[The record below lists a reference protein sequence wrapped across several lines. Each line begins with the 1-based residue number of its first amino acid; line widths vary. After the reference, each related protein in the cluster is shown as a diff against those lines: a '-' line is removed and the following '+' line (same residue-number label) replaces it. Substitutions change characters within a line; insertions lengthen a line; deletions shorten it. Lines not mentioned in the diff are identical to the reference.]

1 MPEVT
6 GKVVK
11 EEKRAIYFA
20 IDWGLLFLL
29 FLINLCKVLS
39 ALIWISER

>member
-1 MPEVT
+1 MT

-11 EEKRAIYFA
+11 EEMRAIYLVKER
-20 IDWGLLFLL
+20 GLLLLL
-29 FLINLCKVLS
+29 FLINLYKVLR